1 MSDFRLSLLAEDDLV
16 EIGDYTQRRWGAG
29 QANRYLDGL
38 EHCCLMHCCLMLG
51 CLMLGCLMLGCL
63 MLAANPEL
71 GRVCDDVRV
80 GLRRM
85 EHASHVV
92 FFRVEPG
99 GDRDHPNAPQEH
111 ASRTAFHGGRVI
123 GGLRTEGV
131 LKLVQSCALAKD
143 GV

>member
-1 MSDFRLSLLAEDDLV
+1 MSDIRLSLLAEDDLL

-38 EHCCLMHCCLMLG
+38 EHCCQVLG
-51 CLMLGCLMLGCL
+51 CR

-99 GDRDHPNAPQEH
+99 GIVITRILHKSMHPGRH
-111 ASRTAFHGGRVI
+111 AM
-123 GGLRTEGV
+123 E
-131 LKLVQSCALAKD
+131 D
-143 GV
+143 E